1 MQDQQK
7 LAEMIKADQEER
19 TSSALKEIET
29 VLSKYHCRFSV
40 SLLIRDNGKIIPDLA
55 ILPIE
60 VNN

>member
-29 VLSKYHCRFSV
+29 VLSKYRCRFSV